1 MRSFFSVSIQLLL
14 LPVSR
19 STSSLDVDEILLL
32 GIDPAPPLASLKVY
46 LLPPVRLGQSLHLDN
61 QWAGVDCVA
70 VNLDNWLFPDQ
81 QGWHSCVFLQV
92 VMPEATDV
100 VSRTGAFFPVLAKS
114 C

>member
-1 MRSFFSVSIQLLL
+1 MLYVL
-14 LPVSR
+14 R
-19 STSSLDVDEILLL
+19 STCEIQHVELHGL
-32 GIDPAPPLASLKVY
+32 DPAPPLAGLQVD
-46 LLPPVRLGQSLHLDN
+46 LLPPVRLGQGLHLDN
-61 QWAGVDCVA
+61 QRAGVDCVA

-114 C
+114 SVILVV